1 MVASLAFSVNH
12 SNISQIAQPSSHFI
26 MVAEK
31 NNHQCI
37 VRFLKD
43 KPLRQAGA
51 TFENASDQFANP
63 KPAMNMRV
71 AKSRA

>member
-1 MVASLAFSVNH
+1 
-12 SNISQIAQPSSHFI
+12 

-31 NNHQCI
+31 NNHERI
-37 VRFLKD
+37 GRFLKD

-51 TFENASDQFANP
+51 AFENASDQLPNP

-71 AKSRA
+71 AKSQA

>member
-1 MVASLAFSVNH
+1 VVCLSAFRVNH

-37 VRFLKD
+37 GRFLKD
-43 KPLRQAGA
+43 KPLGEAGA
-51 TFENASDQFANP
+51 AFENVSNQFANP
-63 KPAMNMRV
+63 DPAVDMRV
-71 AKSRA
+71 AESHA